1 MKQSLS
7 RFSFSYR
14 TTQNSRTGQTP
25 AELFLNR
32 HLKMRLDLVRPNP
45 CWKAMDKQS
54 DQKYNI
60 DKEAKN
66 GSSQLK
72 NKSYLKL
79 PRRGKMA

>member
-7 RFSFSYR
+7 RFSFSCR

-32 HLKMRLDLVRPNP
+32 RLKMRLDLVRPNLR
-45 CWKAMDKQS
+45 WKAMDKQS

-66 GSSQLK
+66 GS
-72 NKSYLKL
+72 
-79 PRRGKMA
+79 